1 MLFRHQ
7 GINIQKY
14 TVPTCNITTLFADLY
29 NHIFYIFNSQS
40 PPYDSRAH
48 LQQPSSHFSL
58 TLFSV
63 FHAFDFYY
71 YFYPFISSEK
81 EFLSSSKIFTIH
93 FLLFS
98 FPLKMKFTLENT
110 LKEYSGIVT
119 GTFTG
124 RLVAH
129 QACNLLGIT
138 IQGVEIEITATAKYR
153 PSSPAARAMGSK
165 KLEIWVSNLKQSKP
179 VVCSLHEGI
188 RQMAFAYPIL
198 YPHGSFQ
205 FIGSH
210 SKNS

>member
-1 MLFRHQ
+1 MPNKEIYFYATFDHIIFYALSSSRYKYIEVHSSNMQYNHSFCRLVQPYFLYLQLPKSPIRLQSSSSIAFFSLLFDIILCFSCLRFLLLFLSLYLFR
-7 GINIQKY
+7 
-14 TVPTCNITTLFADLY
+14 
-29 NHIFYIFNSQS
+29 
-40 PPYDSRAH
+40 
-48 LQQPSSHFSL
+48 
-58 TLFSV
+58 
-63 FHAFDFYY
+63 
-71 YFYPFISSEK
+71 K

-98 FPLKMKFTLENT
+98 FPLKIKFTLENT

-188 RQMAFAYPIL
+188 R
-198 YPHGSFQ
+198 
-205 FIGSH
+205 
-210 SKNS
+210 